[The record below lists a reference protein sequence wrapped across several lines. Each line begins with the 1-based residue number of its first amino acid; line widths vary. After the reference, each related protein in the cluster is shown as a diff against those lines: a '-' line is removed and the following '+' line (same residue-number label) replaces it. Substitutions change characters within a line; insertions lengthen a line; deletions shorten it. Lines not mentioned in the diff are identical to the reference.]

1 MSPPL
6 QAGDQ
11 AGGLALKNHLLLT
24 PSHVHPQTSASES
37 QALATNRKQKGEGP
51 AGPDHSGPRGCVCS
65 HTPRP
70 PPSPP
75 YWSTSPAWR
84 PEGLGAPLLPCVVL
98 SDPLLT
104 LSCAQKSPYRVRP
117 GRFGPAPRPR
127 AHLRPPPSGKRF
139 QEWCCVILC
148 FSLIAHNLVHLLLLA
163 RWEHTPLVM
172 LGVVAGALIADFLS
186 GLVHWGADTWGSV
199 ELPVVGKAFIRP
211 FREHHIDPT
220 AITRHDFIETNGDN
234 CLVTLLPLLNMAY
247 TFRTQSP
254 EALEQLYP
262 WECFVFC
269 LIIFGTFTNQIHK
282 WSHTYFGLPRWVTLL
297 QDWHVILPRKHHRI
311 HHVSPHE
318 TYFCITTGW
327 LNYPLEKIGFW
338 RRLEDLIQGLTGEK
352 PRADDMKWA
361 QKIK

>member
-1 MSPPL
+1 MADAQDAPGQQPELDEDEATYCRRWGAQHAGARELAALYSP
-6 QAGDQ
+6 
-11 AGGLALKNHLLLT
+11 
-24 PSHVHPQTSASES
+24 
-37 QALATNRKQKGEGP
+37 
-51 AGPDHSGPRGCVCS
+51 
-65 HTPRP
+65 
-70 PPSPP
+70 
-75 YWSTSPAWR
+75 
-84 PEGLGAPLLPCVVL
+84 
-98 SDPLLT
+98 
-104 LSCAQKSPYRVRP
+104 
-117 GRFGPAPRPR
+117 
-127 AHLRPPPSGKRF
+127 GKRF
-139 QEWCCVILC
+139 QEWCCVVLC
-148 FSLIAHNLVHLLLLA
+148 FSLIAHNLLYLLLLA
-163 RWEHTPLVM
+163 RWEHTPLVI

-186 GLVHWGADTWGSV
+186 GMVHWGADTWGSV
-199 ELPVVGKAFIRP
+199 ELPIVGKAFIRP

-247 TFRTQSP
+247 KFRTQSF

-282 WSHTYFGLPRWVTLL
+282 WSHTHLGLPRWVTLL
-297 QDWHVILPRKHHRI
+297 QDWHIILPRKHHRI

-327 LNYPLEKIGFW
+327 LNYPLEKIRFW
-338 RRLEDLIQGLTGEK
+338 RRLEDLIQALTGEK

>member
-1 MSPPL
+1 VDESGQQPGLDEDEAAYCRRWGTQHAGARELAALYSP
-6 QAGDQ
+6 
-11 AGGLALKNHLLLT
+11 
-24 PSHVHPQTSASES
+24 
-37 QALATNRKQKGEGP
+37 
-51 AGPDHSGPRGCVCS
+51 
-65 HTPRP
+65 
-70 PPSPP
+70 
-75 YWSTSPAWR
+75 
-84 PEGLGAPLLPCVVL
+84 
-98 SDPLLT
+98 
-104 LSCAQKSPYRVRP
+104 
-117 GRFGPAPRPR
+117 
-127 AHLRPPPSGKRF
+127 GKRF
-139 QEWCCVILC
+139 QEWCCVVVC

-172 LGVVAGALIADFLS
+172 LGVVTGALIADFLS

-199 ELPVVGKAFIRP
+199 ELPIAFIRP

-234 CLVTLLPLLNMAY
+234 CL
-247 TFRTQSP
+247 
-254 EALEQLYP
+254 LYP

-269 LIIFGTFTNQIHK
+269 LTIFGTFTNQIHK
-282 WSHTYFGLPRWVTLL
+282 WSHTYFGLPCWVILL
-297 QDWHVILPRKHHRI
+297 QDWHIILPRKHHRI

-327 LNYPLEKIGFW
+327 LNYPLEKMGFW